1 MELAL
6 GPGAGLTINGL
17 GDLDRYLGAV
27 AAAGFTGVSLGS
39 DQLAG
44 DPGGAAALVTRH
56 GLRCTDLLS
65 LRVTRDDADSLR
77 AARALRPAVEALR
90 PDSVCTL
97 VWTRPSN
104 ATTDRLGRVADELG
118 APLGLEFGPA
128 TLPTIEAASALA
140 SELGPARVTVVADT
154 FHFFRSGSTWS
165 MLGSVP
171 VANVG
176 VVQFDDALPAESD
189 DYVAETEHRRAWPG
203 EGELPL
209 QRFAATLRDRGWDG
223 VVSVEVLS
231 AQLRRLPVE
240 EFARHAYR
248 TCAPYWT

>member
-6 GPGAGLTINGL
+6 GPGAGLAIHEL
-17 GDLDRYLGAV
+17 ADLDRYLGAT
-27 AAAGFTGVSLGS
+27 AAAGFTGVSLGL

-44 DPGGAAALVTRH
+44 DPGGAASLVARH

-77 AARALRPAVEALR
+77 GARALRPAVEAMR

-97 VWTRPSN
+97 VWTRPSA
-104 ATTDRLGRVADELG
+104 ATTDRLGRV
-118 APLGLEFGPA
+118 GPA
-128 TLPTIEAASALA
+128 TLPTLEAASALVTD
-140 SELGPARVTVVADT
+140 LGPARATVVADT
-154 FHFFRSGSTWS
+154 FHFFRSGSTWP

-171 VANVG
+171 VENIG
-176 VVQFDDALPAESD
+176 VVQFDDALPAVSD

-203 EGELPL
+203 VGELPL
-209 QRFAATLRDRGWDG
+209 KRFTATLRERGWNG

-231 AQLRRLPVE
+231 EQLRALPVE
-240 EFARHAYR
+240 EFARHAYQ

>member
-6 GPGAGLTINGL
+6 GPGAGLAIHEL
-17 GDLDRYLGAV
+17 ADLDRYLGAT
-27 AAAGFTGVSLGS
+27 AAAGFTGVSLGL

-44 DPGGAAALVTRH
+44 DPAGAASLVARH

-77 AARALRPAVEALR
+77 AARALRPAVEAMR

-97 VWTRPSN
+97 VWTRPSA

-118 APLGLEFGPA
+118 VPLGLEFGPA
-128 TLPTIEAASALA
+128 TLPTIEAASALVT
-140 SELGPARVTVVADT
+140 ELGPARVTVVADT
-154 FHFFRSGSTWS
+154 FHFFRSGSTWP
-165 MLGSVP
+165 MLDSVP
-171 VANVG
+171 VENIG
-176 VVQFDDALPAESD
+176 VVQFDDALPAVSD
-189 DYVAETEHRRAWPG
+189 DYVAETENRRAWPG
-203 EGELPL
+203 DGELPL
-209 QRFAATLRDRGWDG
+209 KRFTATLRERGWNG

-231 AQLRRLPVE
+231 EQLRALPVE
-240 EFARHAYR
+240 EFARHAYQ